1 MQEQLIMNSRYRTDL
16 ANNEQFTISFQY
28 GDDNDIWIDMVKY
41 QIRGIISYNMYYS
54 THNEAEKDVPIVF
67 DLTEEEYF
75 QLSLVWDIPIS
86 IDLICVVQQ
95 KYLEGSN
102 MHSEHKAGG
111 EFIETFWY

>member
-16 ANNEQFTISFQY
+16 AYNEQFSISFQY
-28 GDDNDIWIDMVKY
+28 GDDLELYFEIVKY
-41 QIRGIISYNMYYS
+41 QVRGIISYNMYYS
-54 THNEAEKDVPIVF
+54 TNHEAEKDVPIVF

-75 QLSLVWDIPIS
+75 QLSLVWGIPIS
-86 IDLICVVQQ
+86 LDLICAVQK

>member
-16 ANNEQFTISFQY
+16 ADNEQFSISFQY
-28 GDDNDIWIDMVKY
+28 GDDNELYFEIVKY
-41 QIRGIISYNMYYS
+41 QVRGINSYNMYYS
-54 THNEAEKDVPIVF
+54 TNNEAEKDVPIVF

-86 IDLICVVQQ
+86 IDLICVVQK